1 MKLCQ
6 KCQNQYPDDANFCP
20 QETCA
25 TPEGPRRLM
34 PLPLLPA
41 RYVVRRILGGEASGF
56 VFLAVDSQT
65 NAEVAIKVASPAAM
79 PTATT
84 VERALRELKQLSRAS
99 SPHVAKVLDF
109 GKTDDGHLFVVSE
122 YLVGRTLEDVVNHE
136 GPMGLD
142 RAKKIVALIGDALLE
157 GQKVGVVHRDLAPKN
172 VFVAEGDAVKVFNF
186 VVARPAVDHVF
197 GVPAY
202 LSPEQAEG
210 KLVDQRSNT
219 YGLAAIF
226 YFLLTGVP
234 PFAGNTVRETLDGV
248 LRGELL
254 SPSVRQPG
262 VSPEVDRVVNKA
274 MDKTSSKRP
283 LTLRQFLNDV
293 AALSTTAGAA
303 PSHSPVSTNQGKSPF
318 SQTMVFGPGAKEVQ
332 QLVQQALA
340 ARAGGASAPS
350 GGEPSSAGQP
360 RAPSATVPTSLATP
374 PPQAVAA
381 PVAPAP
387 QSATPPPVMSADS
400 GRGSRPHGAAVAAT
414 MVSMPAAGGRLPGA
428 PAGASPIPGSA
439 RPAQTP
445 APAPDALA
453 AASVKPGSSP
463 NNFRETLWF
472 KKGDVDQMVA
482 EAKAKLG
489 AAGAAGGTGKKAPTD
504 PELPAVATTGPV
516 EEAKPLED
524 RYLDD
529 GTLTADDR
537 KKFSLRTGGTSTS
550 LPVVGGQ
557 IPGERMSDTEMLD
570 EMGGKRKIII
580 AVVVAVLALAIVAV
594 VAVSLRGKSKGAA
607 SSGPAPPAAHSMA
620 DDDLAKPPSAAPEPR
635 PAAPVPPTPAAPVA
649 AAEPPAAEA
658 KAKAPKHKAPPKKKV
673 APVKQQHHR

>member
-1 MKLCQ
+1 
-6 KCQNQYPDDANFCP
+6 
-20 QETCA
+20 
-25 TPEGPRRLM
+25 
-34 PLPLLPA
+34 
-41 RYVVRRILGGEASGF
+41 
-56 VFLAVDSQT
+56 
-65 NAEVAIKVASPAAM
+65 
-79 PTATT
+79 
-84 VERALRELKQLSRAS
+84 
-99 SPHVAKVLDF
+99 VLDF

-122 YLVGRTLEDVVNHE
+122 RLAGRTLEEIINHE
-136 GPMGLD
+136 GPMALE
-142 RAKKIVALIGDALLE
+142 RAKKIVAQIGDALLE

-172 VFVAEGDAVKVFNF
+172 VFLVDADSVKVFNF
-186 VVARPAVDHVF
+186 VVARPALDHVF

-234 PFAGNTVRETLDGV
+234 PFAGGTVRETLDAV

-262 VSPEVDRVVNKA
+262 VSADVDRVVNKA

-293 AALSTTAGAA
+293 AALSLTGVASPAT
-303 PSHSPVSTNQGKSPF
+303 HSPVSTDQGKSPF
-318 SQTMVFGPGAKEVQ
+318 SQTMVFGAGAKDVQ

-340 ARAGGASAPS
+340 ARAGGGAASATPPPGS
-350 GGEPSSAGQP
+350 PGQAK
-360 RAPSATVPTSLATP
+360 APSATVPTSLVTP
-374 PPQAVAA
+374 PPQPFSA
-381 PVAPAP
+381 PVASAH
-387 QSATPPPVMSADS
+387 QQATPPPVVGPDS

-414 MVSMPAAGGRLPGA
+414 MVAMPASGGRMPGA
-428 PAGASPIPGSA
+428 PIPGAAAPASPLSGSS
-439 RPAQTP
+439 RSAQTP

-453 AASVKPGSSP
+453 AAPVKPGSSP

-482 EAKAKLG
+482 EAKAKIG
-489 AAGAAGGTGKKAPTD
+489 AAGAAAAAGKKPTTD
-504 PELPAVATTGPV
+504 PALPAVAAGEPT

-529 GTLTADDR
+529 GTVTADDR

-557 IPGERMSDTEMLD
+557 VPGDRMSDTEMLN
-570 EMGGKRKIII
+570 EMGGKRKLII
-580 AVVVAVLALAIVAV
+580 AAVVAAVILAVVAVLA
-594 VAVSLRGKSKGAA
+594 VSMRGKNKGAA
-607 SSGPAPPAAHSMA
+607 SSGPAPPTAQSSAEEAAKPFVNAPEPSPPEPA
-620 DDDLAKPPSAAPEPR
+620 APTVPNPTPPSAIAPE
-635 PAAPVPPTPAAPVA
+635 A
-649 AAEPPAAEA
+649 AAEPSGPEPKT
-658 KAKAPKHKAPPKKKV
+658 KAKHKTPPKKK
-673 APVKQQHHR
+673 AAQKTAQGKRHH